1 MAPDTPYASTADLA
15 QLTTRNGILSSGRGG
30 PITKGNTVLNVFGQ
44 GNKTSTEA
52 SSDSGSDSSPV
63 SLSAIPYDAS
73 DANPND
79 ESYDAYAPKFLDNA
93 YAQLEGVTRFSEPDL
108 KGPAVRMGDLIVC
121 GDDTLWRYSNTVA
134 ENAAELKKREAAHV
148 AGAVALK
155 STMSDDGF
163 GCDCM
168 ELEVVGE
175 YVKTTSISGRP
186 IGGSAAVKKGP
197 AEIVITGEKTDYTY
211 GSTVFGR
218 AYDNTNQTCDLD
230 QAWRWSN
237 TVVKDDAIRRRA
249 HTQMQTAQMMHAS
262 MDDFGCDEVEFE
274 IYGK

>member
-1 MAPDTPYASTADLA
+1 
-15 QLTTRNGILSSGRGG
+15 
-30 PITKGNTVLNVFGQ
+30 
-44 GNKTSTEA
+44 
-52 SSDSGSDSSPV
+52 
-63 SLSAIPYDAS
+63 
-73 DANPND
+73 
-79 ESYDAYAPKFLDNA
+79 LDNA

-121 GDDTLWRYSNTVA
+121 GDESAWRYSNTVA

-148 AGAVALK
+148 AGAAALK

-175 YVKTTSISGRP
+175 YVKTTTASGRP
-186 IGGSAAVKKGP
+186 IAGAAVKRASP
-197 AEIVITGEKTDYTY
+197 ETVITGQKTDYTY

-218 AYDNTNQTCDLD
+218 AYDSDSGVVTCDLD

-249 HTQMQTAQMMHAS
+249 HTQMQTSQMMLNA
-262 MDDFGCDEVEFE
+262 MDDFGCDDVEFE